1 MINNIIEKWQISE
14 RKFSNK
20 KAIEYKQSEITY
32 RDLELLSN
40 RIVNSLLRYKKQ
52 KNEVFGFYGKKDI
65 YYVATILALWK
76 IGCAFIPLD
85 EELPHK
91 RVEYILKNARI
102 STLLT
107 NNKSKFED
115 LDKVN
120 VVNII
125 DKLTDN
131 NVLNNNFSH
140 CSENDLSY
148 IIYTSGSTGKPKG
161 VEITVKNL
169 TNFIEGI
176 IKEINLDETDCF
188 LSVTSISFD
197 ISILELIVP
206 LLVGATIVL
215 NTPRMQVDMSLLRHT
230 ITKKEITC
238 MQGTPVTWQMLV
250 DSGWKNDTHI
260 KILCGGEK
268 IDTPLAHKLYS
279 LSKEFYCL
287 YGPTEATI
295 WTSVKKV
302 NNPDSISL
310 GTPLN
315 NIKYYVLNDELSN
328 SKKGE
333 LYIEGDSVA
342 KGYRNNTLLTKERFI
357 NLPKIS
363 EKILYKTGDIVERN
377 ENQEIY
383 FIGRKDRQIKRNG
396 YRIELEEIEKATKS
410 IEHSINKCISYFDS
424 DSNGIFLLVQ
434 ANKKLNSNDIIK
446 KLSSVLPLYMIP
458 TKIYQVDKF
467 ELTYNFKIDR
477 KKTFEKIINKKHE
490 KKTLLELQNINKNIW
505 KKVSGKDNISIY
517 ESYDNYSIDSLEITE
532 ICLELAE
539 KGYFLKYTEFVKL
552 RNIHNISK
560 FLCNKYNRLHSSLKM
575 DNSSFVLSNLQE
587 KMLLSFFFDS
597 SDKFIETYK
606 VTLLNNEEKNVLNL
620 KRAIEN
626 TIRQIPIFN
635 VYFKL
640 NKRGRSRGRYT
651 NKDNTII
658 KIINTTHLNEREK
671 ENQINDYRK
680 IGNINR
686 EAIKILI
693 DVNTKF
699 INIYFIFHHIR
710 LDMFSFYEVLLKFLR
725 NIDNSHISNNCIT
738 KRESYFI
745 QDNNSA
751 ISRINLKNSY
761 KKSENTIGFFIM
773 WNLLS
778 KIFFQK
784 NKKFSLVHL
793 NREATQP
800 KIGNN
805 ISIDNYDVPLTISN
819 TEYIKGQ
826 YKFYTK
832 TTDYNLLIVI
842 NYLNDISYKLD
853 RCLINE
859 PLRISYSGKTGFKNT
874 VYINI
879 IKNSV
884 TLRYT
889 GPSKKIKQIVSNFKI

>member
-14 RKFSNK
+14 RKFANK

-32 RDLELLSN
+32 TGLELLSN

-65 YYVATILALWK
+65 YYVATILAIWK
-76 IGCAFIPLD
+76 MGCAFIPLD
-85 EELPHK
+85 KELPHK
-91 RVEYILKNARI
+91 RVEYILKNAKI
-102 STLLT
+102 NTLLT
-107 NNKSKFED
+107 NNKYGFEN
-115 LDKVN
+115 LGKVN
-120 VVNII
+120 VINIF
-125 DKLTDN
+125 DQLTNN
-131 NVLNNNFSH
+131 NVLNSNFSH

-169 TNFIEGI
+169 TNFIKGI
-176 IKEINLDETDCF
+176 VKEINLDETDCF
-188 LSVTSISFD
+188 LSITSISFD

-206 LLVGATIVL
+206 LLLGATIVL

-238 MQGTPVTWQMLV
+238 MQGTPVTWRMLV
-250 DSGWKNDTHI
+250 NSGWKNDTHI

-268 IDTPLAHKLYS
+268 IDTYLAHKLYS
-279 LSKEFYCL
+279 FSKEFYCL

-315 NIKYYVLNDELSN
+315 NIKYYVLDNELSI

-342 KGYRNNTLLTKERFI
+342 KGYRNNKLLTKERFI

-363 EKILYKTGDIVERN
+363 KKILYKTGDIVERN

-383 FIGRKDRQIKRNG
+383 FIGRKDGQIKRNG
-396 YRIELEEIEKATKS
+396 YRIELEEIEKATKG
-410 IEHSINKCISYFDS
+410 IDHSINECISYFDS
-424 DSNGIFLLVQ
+424 DSNGIFLLVK
-434 ANKKLNSNDIIK
+434 ANKKLSSNDIIK
-446 KLSSVLPLYMIP
+446 KLNSVLPSYMIP

-490 KKTLLELQNINKNIW
+490 KKTLVELQNVNKNIW
-505 KKVSGKDNISIY
+505 KKVSGKDNINIY
-517 ESYDNYSIDSLEITE
+517 EPYDNYSIDSLEITE
-532 ICLELAE
+532 ICLKLAE

-552 RNIHNISK
+552 RNIYSISR
-560 FLCNKYNRLHSSLKM
+560 FLCNKYQHMQSSWNI
-575 DNSSFVLSNLQE
+575 DNDSFVLSDLQE

-597 SDKFIETYK
+597 RDKFIETYK
-606 VTLLNNEEKNVLNL
+606 VTLLNNKEKNVLNL
-620 KRAIEN
+620 KHTIEN

-635 VYFKL
+635 VYFEL

-651 NKDNTII
+651 NKDNVVI
-658 KIINTTHLNEREK
+658 KVINTTHLNERDK
-671 ENQINDYRK
+671 ERQIRNYRK
-680 IGNINR
+680 INNINS

-693 DVNTKF
+693 DVNIKY
-699 INIYFIFHHIR
+699 ISIYFIFHHIR
-710 LDMFSFYEVLLKFLR
+710 LDMFSFYEVLLRLLR
-725 NIDNSHISNNCIT
+725 NIDNLHMNNNCIT
-738 KRESYFI
+738 QRKSYFI
-745 QDNNSA
+745 QDNNTA
-751 ISRINLKNSY
+751 ITRINLKDSCQ
-761 KKSENTIGFFIM
+761 KSKNTIGSFIL

-778 KIFFQK
+778 QIFFQK
-784 NKKFSLVHL
+784 NKKFSLVHI
-793 NREATQP
+793 NREANQP

-819 TEYIKGQ
+819 TEYLKNQ
-826 YKFYTK
+826 YKFCK
-832 TTDYNLLIVI
+832 NTTDYNLLIII
-842 NYLNDISYKLD
+842 NYLDNISYELD
-853 RCLINE
+853 KCFINE
-859 PLRISYSGKTGFKNT
+859 PLKISYSGQTGFKNT

-879 IKNSV
+879 IKDSV

-889 GPSKKIKQIVSNFKI
+889 GTSKKIKQIITNFKI